1 MLAELVRIDMDS
13 EGGLGGTSE
22 KLFGPLAVA
31 MIGFEPQEVDTFRYF
46 MNDMDADMVKVMRPA

>member
-1 MLAELVRIDMDS
+1 MDS

-31 MIGFEPQEVDTFRYF
+31 MIGFHPHEVDKFRYF
-46 MNDMDADMVKVMRPA
+46 MNDMEADMVKVCLLLLELW